1 MHSSQ
6 KKVYLFYIKAYYLF
20 VLRSRV
26 IDLLFRHSLDT
37 FEFNFKQNVHFGQQV
52 HSTHLMT
59 SVVQPGPGGFIEPLP
74 FGGRRRIDK
83 IVYKGST
90 EDIAGYC
97 FVSALTNLTDHLPV
111 CMTLKSKLS

>member
-6 KKVYLFYIKAYYLF
+6 KKVYLFYVEVYYLF
-20 VLRSRV
+20 ILRSHV
-26 IDLLFRHSLDT
+26 IDLLFGRSLDP

-52 HSTHLMT
+52 HSTHLMM

-74 FGGRRRIDK
+74 CGGRRRIDK
-83 IVYKGST
+83 IVYKGSA
-90 EDIAGYC
+90 EDITGYC

-111 CMTLKSKLS
+111 CMTLKPKLS

>member
-1 MHSSQ
+1 MQSSQ
-6 KKVYLFYIKAYYLF
+6 KKVYLFYIKVYYLF
-20 VLRSRV
+20 ILRSRV
-26 IDLLFRHSLDT
+26 IDLLFGRSLDP

-74 FGGRRRIDK
+74 CGGRRRVDK
-83 IVYKGST
+83 IVYKGSP
-90 EDIAGYC
+90 EDITGYC

-111 CMTLKSKLS
+111 CMTLKPKLS